1 MGRRRGFGG
10 KGRSLSAWGC
20 WRLTERAGA
29 AGGRGWRPPRAG
41 PGGQAWREGARADT
55 GGLTGRETHTRRLTV
70 AGARGAG
77 GPRRAL
83 TWQQRRRRRRHP
95 RPGRSPRAPGLPP
108 GGRAGGRR
116 RPRGGGGDAGAS
128 DCWAAGTQLHQPT
141 LGRSARLGRARSCS
155 APFGPA
161 RLGWGRGPR
170 PPAQVASCA
179 RGAGL

>member
-10 KGRSLSAWGC
+10 KGRSLRAWGC
-20 WRLTERAGA
+20 WRLTERPGA

-41 PGGQAWREGARADT
+41 PGSGVAGGSSRRRGGADRQRDT
-55 GGLTGRETHTRRLTV
+55 QTRRLTV
-70 AGARGAG
+70 AGAHGAG

-83 TWQQRRRRRRHP
+83 TWQRRRWRRRP
-95 RPGRSPRAPGLPP
+95 RPGRSPRSPGLPP

-141 LGRSARLGRARSCS
+141 PGRSARLGRARRCS
-155 APFGPA
+155 ARLGPA